1 MTVDSQKNIALLL
14 LLSFLALGLLG
25 CNTQTDTEEM
35 GEAPVRE
42 RAAPPEPRGDWEWLQ
57 DFEVD
62 TENWF
67 EHRDGTIH
75 REPSGY
81 SSEYADGIESSVGG
95 HHARLRNPQ
104 DEGCVAPFS
113 EETRCGGPYSPLGR
127 EPVPNAA
134 WPEGGYMTR
143 IDIYLDADWAEGNPD
158 HRFDFSSAINRA
170 GDGEHLRDFLF
181 NVGTDPQGSGD
192 WIVGASLEHGR
203 ANVDPANPCPDPS
216 SGRNECRGPVTLQ
229 GSGWYTF
236 QHTFRD
242 DEGDLAVDMEVLNP
256 DGNVVAEW
264 TIFDIEMDG
273 VGGEH
278 YGWFA
283 NQEIFDL
290 AIDAAGK
297 YLRDGANPPD

>member
-1 MTVDSQKNIALLL
+1 MHTKKNIAFAL
-14 LLSFLALGLLG
+14 FLALFSLGVLG
-25 CNTQTDTEEM
+25 CSPDTNGEEN
-35 GEAPVRE
+35 GEAVIAE
-42 RAAPPEPRGDWEWLQ
+42 RVGPPEPQGDWEWLQ
-57 DFEVD
+57 AFEYD

-75 REPSGY
+75 REASGY
-81 SSEYADGIESSVGG
+81 RSEYADGIESSVGG

-104 DEGCVAPFS
+104 GEDCMAPFS

-127 EPVPNAA
+127 EPVPNAD

-143 IDIYLDADWAEGNPD
+143 IDIYLDGAWAERNPD

-170 GDGEHLRDFLF
+170 GDGEHLRDVLF
-181 NVGTDPQGSGD
+181 NVGTDPEGSGA
-192 WIVGASLEHGR
+192 WIIGASHQHGR
-203 ANVDPANPCPDPS
+203 ANADPADPCPEPAD
-216 SGRNECRGPVTLQ
+216 GRNECRAPVTAT

-242 DEGDLAVDMEVLNP
+242 DAGDLAVDMEVVDP
-256 DGNVVAEW
+256 AGNVVGEW
-264 TIFDIEMDG
+264 TIYDIEMEG

-278 YGWFA
+278 YGWFP

-297 YLRDGANPPD
+297 YLLDRPNVQD